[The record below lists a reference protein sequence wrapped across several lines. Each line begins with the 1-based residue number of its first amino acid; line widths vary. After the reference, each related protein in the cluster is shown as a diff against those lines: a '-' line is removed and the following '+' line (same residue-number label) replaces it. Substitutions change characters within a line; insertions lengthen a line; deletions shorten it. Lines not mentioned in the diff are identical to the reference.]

1 MSPITDLS
9 ALNSGWGICGF
20 SSSLGALYV
29 NDPAIK
35 KTVDAAVK
43 NGTLKYRMLAEIKTY
58 LNLLRSKNRNDL
70 LKEIEDFT
78 RTFPKLKTFTITNY
92 IATINEIAEK
102 EPDVTNEKYSIA
114 MPINGLVEYLKIVGN
129 KTNAKATLTS
139 TSTKDNVILGLYDE
153 HKTLKHWV
161 YKKSNAEVY
170 NWGEVKSL
178 DAVLAECNRS
188 ILCEVSF

>member
-43 NGTLKYRMLAEIKTY
+43 DGTLKYRMLAEIKTY

-70 LKEIEDFT
+70 LKEIENFT
-78 RTFPKLKTFTITNY
+78 RTFPDFETFTINNY
-92 IATINEIAEK
+92 IATINEFAEK
-102 EPDVTNEKYSIA
+102 EPDVTNKKYSIA

-161 YKKSNAEVY
+161 YKKSNVEVY
-170 NWGEVKSL
+170 NWGQVTNLETI
-178 DAVLAECNRS
+178 LAKYNRT

>member
-92 IATINEIAEK
+92 IATLNEIAEK

-139 TSTKDNVILGLYDE
+139 TSTKDNVILGLCDKT
-153 HKTLKHWV
+153 KTLKHWV
-161 YKKSNAEVY
+161 YKKSKAEVY

-178 DAVLAECNRS
+178 EVVLAECDLS